1 MALRERLAAWLG
13 HGRTSAPE
21 DDSAAHG
28 GQKHEYLDAKHDHA
42 VASGVGGSSPV
53 LGRGRTKDAQGD
65 FEHDQEAPRRRTS

>member
-1 MALRERLAAWLG
+1 MGLTGRIRAWLG

-21 DDSAAHG
+21 DDAVGHEG
-28 GQKHEYLDAKHDHA
+28 ERHEYLDAKHDHA